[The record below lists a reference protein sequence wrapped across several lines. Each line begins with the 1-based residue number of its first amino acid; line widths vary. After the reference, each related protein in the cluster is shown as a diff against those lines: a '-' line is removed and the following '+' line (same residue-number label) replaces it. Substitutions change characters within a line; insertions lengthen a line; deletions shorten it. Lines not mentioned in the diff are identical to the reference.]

1 MNAEV
6 PITLVLAALAAAAC
20 VTLLARYAPA
30 LGLVDHPAGR
40 KTHQVPTPLV
50 GGLGLAL
57 GALIAFFVLYAASPA
72 VRLAL
77 SGTSYVGLIVGA
89 AGMVALGAIDD
100 RTPIAAKLKM
110 AAQLVFILPA
120 VLVDQV
126 QIGSFGITVGP
137 IDLSLGP
144 ALVPITIL
152 VMLTIV
158 NALNMIDGV
167 DGLAGGIAFCALAL
181 MTKAAVAGGFS
192 AEIAILTAFL
202 GALVGFL
209 LINFPLWPGRKAR
222 VFLGDGGTL
231 LLGFMV
237 AYFAVSLSALPN
249 RVFRPSTAIWFFFI
263 PVADAMLLCLR
274 RYLMDRAPARP
285 GRDHIHH
292 ILLNRWPGW
301 LTTWTLVGVSALLG
315 AAGYAAERLGVR
327 SLWLLTGWVMLFL
340 TYAALTHRSWIDAW
354 RRSHPTPDAPKAP
367 AADRPTA
374 LASGFERASAR
385 ALRSTARKP

>member
-1 MNAEV
+1 MYVEALT
-6 PITLVLAALAAAAC
+6 TLVLAALAAAAC

-50 GGLGLAL
+50 GGLGIAL
-57 GALIAFFVLYAASPA
+57 GALIAFLALYAASPT
-72 VRLAL
+72 VRL
-77 SGTSYVGLIVGA
+77 GFDGNSYVGLIVGA

-126 QIGSFGITVGP
+126 QIGSLGITIGLL
-137 IDLSLGP
+137 DLSLGP

-181 MTKAAVAGGFS
+181 MTKAVVAGGFS
-192 AEIAILTAFL
+192 AEIAILTAIL
-202 GALVGFL
+202 GALGGFL

-231 LLGFMV
+231 LLGFVV
-237 AYFAVSLSALPN
+237 AYFAVSLSAMPD

-274 RYLMDRAPARP
+274 RYMMDRAPARP

-292 ILLNRWPGW
+292 ILLNHWPAW
-301 LTTWTLVGVSALLG
+301 RTTWSLVGLSALMG

-327 SLWLLTGWVMLFL
+327 SLWLLTGWVVLFL
-340 TYAALTHRSWIDAW
+340 TYAALTHRGWIDAW
-354 RRSHPTPDAPKAP
+354 RRSHPTPDPPKVPTADHP
-367 AADRPTA
+367 AA
-374 LASGFERASAR
+374 LGSEFEPASATP
-385 ALRSTARKP
+385 LRSTARRP

>member
-1 MNAEV
+1 MYVEALT
-6 PITLVLAALAAAAC
+6 TLVLAALAAAAS
-20 VTLLARYAPA
+20 VTLLARNAPV

-57 GALIAFFVLYAASPA
+57 GALIAFLVLHAASPA

-77 SGTSYVGLIVGA
+77 GETSHIGLFVGA
-89 AGMVALGAIDD
+89 AGMLALGVIDD
-100 RTPIAAKLKM
+100 RTPLPAKLKL
-110 AAQLVFILPA
+110 AAQLVLILPA

-126 QIGSFGITVGP
+126 QIGSLGITVGP

-144 ALVPITIL
+144 ALLPITIL

-202 GALVGFL
+202 GALGGFL
-209 LINFPLWPGRKAR
+209 LINFPLWPGRRAR

-237 AYFAVSLSALPN
+237 AYFAVSLSAMPN

-263 PVADAMLLCLR
+263 PVADAMLLYLR
-274 RYLMDRAPARP
+274 RYLMDRAPFRP

-292 ILLNRWPGW
+292 ILLNRWPAW
-301 LTTWTLVGVSALLG
+301 RTTWTLVGLSALMG

-327 SLWLLTGWVMLFL
+327 SMWLLTGWVVLFL
-340 TYAALTHRSWIDAW
+340 TYAALTHRGWIDAW
-354 RRSHPTPDAPKAP
+354 RRSHPTPDSPADHP
-367 AADRPTA
+367 AALGPE
-374 LASGFERASAR
+374 FKPASATP
-385 ALRSTARKP
+385 LRSTARRP